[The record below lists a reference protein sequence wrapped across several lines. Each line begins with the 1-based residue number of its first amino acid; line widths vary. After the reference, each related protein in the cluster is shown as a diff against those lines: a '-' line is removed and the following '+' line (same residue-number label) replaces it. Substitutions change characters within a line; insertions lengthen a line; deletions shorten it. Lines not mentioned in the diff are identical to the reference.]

1 MVAAAALGDVV
12 EDRREVGELRLRQ
25 RPEDL
30 RELRELVVVALEREA
45 AQVADDEQR
54 VRVHGVGV
62 EQVVLHAA
70 DDAAEGGDV
79 AAEHAVQVHAPEL
92 VRDAGGRAQD
102 LEEQAV
108 IARVLAEFLVDE
120 PQALGDEPDGARAH
134 AAQARVLLQHEEQ
147 LEQRGRMA
155 REDVVRDGLQALVAL
170 LEMAG
175 ERQRRGVAV
184 GGDLLAELLQQQ
196 LVEPGD
202 LHRRAVVAL
211 HELLDG
217 ERVGRVLVAEHPR
230 QADLVVEQQPV
241 LAPPAREVQREA
253 HPPQPGL
260 RRFQLRELARRR
272 GSRTVRVRRASR
284 RRSGAWRPRRS
295 SGCRA
300 GPRGP
305 A

>member
-1 MVAAAALGDVV
+1 MSH
-12 EDRREVGELRLRQ
+12 RLC
-25 RPEDL
+25 
-30 RELRELVVVALEREA
+30 
-45 AQVADDEQR
+45 
-54 VRVHGVGV
+54 
-62 EQVVLHAA
+62 
-70 DDAAEGGDV
+70 
-79 AAEHAVQVHAPEL
+79 
-92 VRDAGGRAQD
+92 
-102 LEEQAV
+102 
-108 IARVLAEFLVDE
+108 
-120 PQALGDEPDGARAH
+120 GDEPDRARAH

-155 REDVVRDGLQALVAL
+155 REYVVRDGLQAVVTL

-230 QADLVVEQQPV
+230 EANLVVEQQAV
-241 LAPPAREVQREA
+241 LAPPAHEVQREA

-260 RRFQLRELARRR
+260 RGFQLRELARRQEAGPGEFAER
-272 GSRTVRVRRASR
+272 LDAEVALGHPGDRLDVAQSR
-284 RRSGAWRPRRS
+284 RD
-295 SGCRA
+295 
-300 GPRGP
+300 P